1 MSDAEDFSEDIEGDE
16 PVSTD
21 GSDSEGSL
29 KDFIA
34 SEDEGDS
41 PSTDEDSSDDIEPT
55 LIITGKRKRILRVS
69 DTPEESTDSDDSDD
83 PDYEPGDCE

>member
-1 MSDAEDFSEDIEGDE
+1 MSDREESEDIEGDE

-21 GSDSEGSL
+21 GSDTEGSL

-41 PSTDEDSSDDIEPT
+41 PSTDYDSSDEIEPD
-55 LIITGKRKRILRVS
+55 LIVTGKRKRIERLNDS
-69 DTPEESTDSDDSDD
+69 PQIETDSDDSDWV
-83 PDYEPGDCE
+83 P

>member
-1 MSDAEDFSEDIEGDE
+1 MSDAEDFSEDIEADE
-16 PVSTD
+16 PRS
-21 GSDSEGSL
+21 SDSDTEGSL

-41 PSTDEDSSDDIEPT
+41 PSTDDDSSDEVQPE
-55 LIITGKRKRILRVS
+55 LILTTKRKRTIRVS
-69 DTPEESTDSDDSDD
+69 DSPEISTDSDD

>member
-1 MSDAEDFSEDIEGDE
+1 MSDKDDFSEDIEGDE

-21 GSDSEGSL
+21 GSDTEGSL

-41 PSTDEDSSDDIEPT
+41 PCTDDDSSDDART
-55 LIITGKRKRILRVS
+55 NYNR
-69 DTPEESTDSDDSDD
+69 
-83 PDYEPGDCE
+83 